1 MSEYHAP
8 TADIKFT
15 MEAVAGLPEMSS
27 LPAFSELSD
36 DLVDAILEEA
46 ARFTSG
52 VIAPLNRTGDAE
64 GTKVVDR
71 AVQESKGFAEAY
83 QQVVEGGWSSLSAS
97 EEYGGQGL
105 PELLAAGVGESI
117 MSANMAF
124 SLVTL
129 LSQGSI
135 SALNNHGSE
144 ELKQDYLGKLISG
157 EWTGTMNLTEP
168 QAGSDLG
175 VVKTLA
181 TPTGDHYLL
190 SGQKIFITW
199 GDHQMT
205 ENIVHLV
212 LARTPDAVAGSGG
225 LSLFI
230 VPKFLLNADGS
241 LGERNDVYPVSVEH
255 KLGIH
260 ASPTCVMSFGDNGGA
275 VGYLVGELN
284 RGLAAMFTMMNHARI
299 GVGLQG
305 VGISERAYQHA
316 VYYAKDRVQGGGQT
330 IIRHPDVR
338 RMLMQMR
345 AMTEAGRALCYSAYA
360 STDFAEFGATA
371 EQRELAQQRADL
383 LTPLAKGWTTEIAN
397 EVTSLGVQIHG
408 GMGFVEETGAAQ
420 HYRDARI
427 LAIYEGTNGIQ
438 AMDLIGR
445 KLTRDGGKMMAALIA
460 DIDSSL
466 QALKNRGASVVD
478 IHDALARGQ
487 DTLQQSSEWVLSNA
501 KEAEVT
507 GSVAFDYL
515 MLSGYVT
522 GAWLLSQKALLAEQ
536 QLADSDSNESF
547 LNTKLATARFFLN
560 NILPRSSAHWQA
572 MQAGTSTI
580 MSLAESEF

>member
-15 MEAVAGLPEMSS
+15 MEAVAGLAEMRS

-46 ARFTSG
+46 ARFTNG

-64 GTKVVDR
+64 GTKVVDS
-71 AVQESKGFAEAY
+71 AVQEARGFAEAY

-97 EEYGGQGL
+97 EEFGGQGL

-135 SALNNHGSE
+135 SALSNHGSD
-144 ELKQDYLGKLISG
+144 ELKQRYLGKLISG

-230 VPKFLLNADGS
+230 VPKFLLNDDGS

-284 RGLAAMFTMMNHARI
+284 RGLAAMFTMMNHARL

-316 VYYAKDRVQGGGQT
+316 VHYAKDRVQGGGQT
-330 IIRHPDVR
+330 IIQHPDVR

-360 STDFAEFGATA
+360 CTDFAEFGATA
-371 EQRELAQQRADL
+371 EQREFAQQRVDL
-383 LTPLAKGWTTEIAN
+383 LTPLAKGWTTEVAN
-397 EVTSLGVQIHG
+397 EVTSLGVQVHG
-408 GMGFVEETGAAQ
+408 GMGFIEETGAAQ

-438 AMDLIGR
+438 ALDLIGR
-445 KLTRDGGKMMAALIA
+445 KLTRDGGKMMASLVD
-460 DIDSSL
+460 DIGSTL
-466 QALKNRGASVVD
+466 HALKDGGAAVSD
-478 IHDALARGQ
+478 IHDALAGGR
-487 DTLQQSSEWVLSNA
+487 DTLQQASEWVLANA
-501 KEAEVT
+501 KEADLP

-522 GAWLLSQKALLAEQ
+522 GAWMLSQKALLAEQ
-536 QLADSDSNESF
+536 RLADADSNQSF
-547 LNTKLATARFFLN
+547 MNSKLAVARFFLS
-560 NILPRSSAHWQA
+560 NILPRASAHWQA

-580 MSLAESEF
+580 MTLAENEF

>member
-15 MEAVAGLPEMSS
+15 MEAVAGLAEMRS
-27 LPAFSELSD
+27 LSAFSELSD

-46 ARFTSG
+46 ARFTNG

-64 GTKVVDR
+64 GTKVVDS
-71 AVQESKGFAEAY
+71 AVQEASGFAEAY

-135 SALNNHGSE
+135 SALSNHGSD
-144 ELKQDYLGKLISG
+144 ELKQRYLGKLISG

-181 TPTGDHYLL
+181 TPAGNHYLL

-230 VPKFLLNADGS
+230 VPKFLLNDDGS

-284 RGLAAMFTMMNHARI
+284 RGLAAMFTMMNHARL

-316 VYYAKDRVQGGGQT
+316 VHYAKDRVQGGGQT
-330 IIRHPDVR
+330 IIQHPDVR

-360 STDFAEFGATA
+360 STDFAEFGATDQ
-371 EQRELAQQRADL
+371 QREFAQQRADL
-383 LTPLAKGWTTEIAN
+383 LTPLAKGWTTEVAN
-397 EVTSLGVQIHG
+397 EVTSLGVQVHG
-408 GMGFVEETGAAQ
+408 GMGFIEETGAAQ

-438 AMDLIGR
+438 ALDLIGR
-445 KLTRDGGKMMAALIA
+445 KLTRDGGKMMASLVD
-460 DIDSSL
+460 DIGSTL
-466 QALKNRGASVVD
+466 HALKDGGAAVSD
-478 IHDALARGQ
+478 IHDALAGGR
-487 DTLQQSSEWVLSNA
+487 DTLQQASEWVLANA
-501 KEAEVT
+501 KEADLP

-522 GAWLLSQKALLAEQ
+522 GAWMLSQKALLAEQ
-536 QLADSDSNESF
+536 RLADADSNQSF
-547 LNTKLATARFFLN
+547 LNSKLAVVRFFLS
-560 NILPRSSAHWQA
+560 NILPRASAHWQA

-580 MSLAESEF
+580 MTLAENEF